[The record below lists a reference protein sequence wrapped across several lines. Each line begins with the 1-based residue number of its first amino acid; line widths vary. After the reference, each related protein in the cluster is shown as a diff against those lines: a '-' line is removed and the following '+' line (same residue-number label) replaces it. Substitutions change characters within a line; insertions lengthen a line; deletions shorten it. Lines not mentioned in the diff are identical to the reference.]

1 MQTTVCEKC
10 GKILKIGEWPLCGG
24 RNNHGFPIQGLTLL
38 DDSIPGGETI
48 ENLAPTP
55 ITFYSKSDKRR
66 YLKEHGI
73 REKVRHVGEQGSD
86 KSRHTQ
92 RWI

>member
-1 MQTTVCEKC
+1 MQTTPCDKC
-10 GKILKIGEWPLCGG
+10 GHEIQLGEHPFCP
-24 RNNHGFPIQGLTLL
+24 HGFPIKGITVL

-73 REKVRHVGEQGSD
+73 REKVRHVGEQGTD
-86 KSRHTQ
+86 KSRFTS